1 MEINC
6 IISYG
11 IGSVQKCAWQRDKK
25 MMPKLLKHKTHLS
38 EIGKAPK
45 KKRVIVTTDDLV
57 SNVSN
62 DNSDGS
68 ALPGKYIIVNIVILD
83 PW

>member
-1 MEINC
+1 ME
-6 IISYG
+6 
-11 IGSVQKCAWQRDKK
+11 IGSVQKRARQRDKK
-25 MMPKLLKHKTHLS
+25 KMPKLSKRKTHLS

-45 KKRVIVTTDDLV
+45 KKRVVVTTDGSV

-68 ALPGKYIIVNIVILD
+68 ALPGEYIIVIVVILD
-83 PW
+83 P

>member
-1 MEINC
+1 
-6 IISYG
+6 
-11 IGSVQKCAWQRDKK
+11 VQKHARQCGKK
-25 MMPKLLKHKTHLS
+25 MPKLSKHKTHLS

-45 KKRVIVTTDDLV
+45 KKHVVVIIDSSV

-68 ALPGKYIIVNIVILD
+68 ALPEEYIIVNIVILD
-83 PW
+83 SS